1 MDVVADR
8 DTEKS
13 GPLSGIRVL
22 DFTRV
27 LSGPH
32 ATRMLCD
39 LGADVVKFESPEG
52 DLTRYSAP
60 RLNSMA
66 TYFIQ
71 QNVGKRAISVDMEVE
86 GARDFVRN
94 LISRADV
101 LIENFRPD
109 VMERLG
115 LGAEEMLRLNPRLVY
130 ASING
135 YGSTGQWRL
144 RRAYAS
150 VVGGE
155 SGFTLA
161 QAEASGHQPVN
172 DPHSHADAYTA
183 LETAYA
189 IVAALFQREHTG
201 RGQHINVSMAE
212 TMLYVNEHVHNH
224 LYDGPEEPG
233 WLRSFQTGEYPI
245 LELGDG
251 THAVI
256 SGHPAENGTFNN
268 YVNAMGRPELE
279 TDPRFADAA
288 SRKKNTGE
296 LLALIH
302 EWARAIPDYPTF
314 EKIVCD
320 AKLAVGL
327 LRTVRELAES
337 DWARER
343 GAIVEVSDR
352 GTGTIRIPNSP
363 WHFSD
368 ATSGVSGMPK
378 YRGEDNAEV
387 ATDWLGMPLES
398 VKALEDKGILISRV
412 PGLR

>member
-1 MDVVADR
+1 MDVVVNPNAA
-8 DTEKS
+8 KS

-39 LGADVVKFESPEG
+39 MGADVVKFESPEG

-71 QNVGKRAISVDMEVE
+71 QNVGKRAISVDMSVE
-86 GARDFVRN
+86 GALEFV
-94 LISRADV
+94 LELVKQADV

-109 VMERLG
+109 VMGRLG
-115 LGAEEMLRLNPRLVY
+115 LGAEEMLKLNPRLIY

-135 YGSTGQWRL
+135 YGSTGPWVD
-144 RRAYAS
+144 RRAYAA

-161 QAEASGHQPVN
+161 QAEPLHREPVN
-172 DPHSHADAYTA
+172 DPHSNADVYTGIQ
-183 LETAYA
+183 TAYA
-189 IVAALFQREHTG
+189 IVAALYQREHTG
-201 RGQHINVSMAE
+201 KGQFVNVAMAE

-224 LYDGPEEPG
+224 LYDGPDDPS

-251 THAVI
+251 SHAVI

-268 YVNAMGRPELE
+268 YVQAMGRPDLE
-279 TDPRFADAA
+279 NDPRFIDITA
-288 SRKKNTGE
+288 RKKHMSE
-296 LLALIH
+296 FFALIH
-302 EWARAIPDYPTF
+302 EWAKSIPDYPTF
-314 EKIVCD
+314 EKVVSES
-320 AKLAVGL
+320 KLAVGL
-327 LRTVRELAES
+327 LRTVRELADS
-337 DWARER
+337 DWAKAR

-352 GTGTIRIPNSP
+352 GNGTIRVPNSP

-368 ATSGVSGMPK
+368 AATGVSGIPK

-387 ATDWLGMPLES
+387 AADWLGMGAES
-398 VKALEDKGILISRV
+398 VKVLENKGILVSRV

>member
-8 DTEKS
+8 DTAKS

-86 GARDFVRN
+86 GARDFVRD
-94 LISRADV
+94 LVSRADV

-115 LGAEEMLRLNPRLVY
+115 LGAEEMLRLNPRLIY

-135 YGSTGQWRL
+135 YGSTGQWRS

-161 QAEASGHQPVN
+161 QADASGHQPVN

-212 TMLYVNEHVHNH
+212 TMLYVNEHTHNH
-224 LYDGPEEPG
+224 LYDGPEDPA

-268 YVNAMGRPELE
+268 YVEAMGRPELE

-302 EWARAIPDYPTF
+302 DWAITIPDYPTF
-314 EKIVCD
+314 EKIVSD

-352 GTGTIRIPNSP
+352 GAGTIRIPNSP

-368 ATSGVSGMPK
+368 AKSGVRGIPK

-387 ATDWLGMPLES
+387 ATEWLGMPAEA
-398 VKALEDKGILISRV
+398 VKALEDKGILTSRV